1 MGHVLS
7 GVPHST
13 SVAAAT
19 TLATPNPPLHKHIE
33 QQPTQKRNASCHIDR
48 APTPSMYHSQLGLQC
63 YFILQP
69 HPDAPAQSS
78 NWSDYSV
85 ECCFEDTNFVQS
97 FSHILDHTWNS
108 DQIQIYRLSLASAIN
123 PSCLSLVFALS
134 GLLCSKEHHE
144 HCRSSNSMSPT
155 VQIKVPPYARH
166 NVELPIYDRL
176 HTTKKPQ
183 QDTQVCCPRSLNLE
197 VNWSL
202 NGNSHPQ
209 QLIQWMLE
217 EERHLFCVS
226 MMVDIVYTIT
236 PHPDTV
242 FTVIKL

>member
-7 GVPHST
+7 GVPPRST
-13 SVAAAT
+13 SAAAAT
-19 TLATPNPPLHKHIE
+19 TLPNPNPPPLHKH
-33 QQPTQKRNASCHIDR
+33 QQQLTQKRNVSCVDR
-48 APTPSMYHSQLGLQC
+48 APTPTPSMYHSQLGLQC

-78 NWSDYSV
+78 DWSDYSV
-85 ECCFEDTNFVQS
+85 ECCFEDTHFVQS

-134 GLLCSKEHHE
+134 GLLCPKEHHE
-144 HCRSSNSMSPT
+144 HCSSTDMSPT
-155 VQIKVPPYARH
+155 VQLKVPAYARH

-176 HTTKKPQ
+176 HIKKQ

-226 MMVDIVYTIT
+226 MMLDIVYTIT